1 MIMEISIIFFGAIVF
16 LAHLFVA
23 VFEKTRIP
31 DVLPLIFLGVLLGP
45 VFGLVRPSDFGNIA
59 DIFITI
65 SLIVIL
71 FQSGLELKLSQ
82 IRDSWLASS
91 KLAVLNF
98 FGSLIIITLFG
109 TILLNTDLVSS
120 LILASILAGTSFGV
134 VIPLVSKLTVSNNCK
149 TTLTIES
156 AFSDLLCIVF
166 TLGFLGMAHMN
177 KIDII
182 SVFQGILFSFVVASI
197 IGVVAGMFWSY
208 ILNHIRHI
216 ENGIVLTLAFSLV
229 VYGLSELVGSSGA
242 IAVLFLGIISGNMKS
257 FRRLKY
263 FGFLAGAEEK
273 ITTFN
278 MIEKTFISEA
288 VFLFKIF
295 FFLFIGIS
303 IQMSNPYLIACGV
316 LITIAVYLVRIIATR
331 WSVKKDGFSRVD
343 ASVISAMGPKGL
355 VAAVLAALVV
365 KEQISSVLVIQDVVY
380 TVILFSIITTTILAF
395 MLEKGYFVG
404 IYGIIFSGYPDK
416 VKKDSKEHSERLVS
430 SRLTIT
436 GLRGKSR
443 ADVKKH
449 RNKSKKKKS

>member
-1 MIMEISIIFFGAIVF
+1 MEISIIFFGAIVF

-45 VFGLVRPSDFGNIA
+45 VFGLVAPSDFGNIA

-82 IRDSWLASS
+82 IRNFWIEAS
-91 KLAVLNF
+91 KLAILNF
-98 FGSLIIITLFG
+98 FGSLFIIIIFA
-109 TILLNTDLVSS
+109 TILLGTDLVSS

-134 VIPLVSKLTVSNNCK
+134 VIPLVSKLNVSNGCK
-149 TTLTIES
+149 TVLTIES

-177 KIDII
+177 KIDFV

-197 IGVVAGMFWSY
+197 IGVVAGMFWSI

-216 ENGIVLTLAFSLV
+216 ENGIVLTLAFALV

-263 FGFLAGAEEK
+263 FGFIADAEEK

-303 IQMSNPYLIACGV
+303 IQMSNVYLVACGIV
-316 LITIAVYLVRIIATR
+316 ITLAVYLVRMVATK
-331 WSVKKDGFSRVD
+331 WSIRKKDFSRVD
-343 ASVISAMGPKGL
+343 VSVISAMGPKGL

-365 KEQISSVLVIQDVVY
+365 KEKINSVLVIQDVVY
-380 TVILFSIITTTILAF
+380 TVILFSIIATTVLAF
-395 MLEKGYFVG
+395 MLEKRKFVG
-404 IYGIIFSGYPDK
+404 IYGVIFSKYHNKIAKDK
-416 VKKDSKEHSERLVS
+416 EEHSERLVS
-430 SRLTIT
+430 SRLSVS
-436 GLRGKSR
+436 GLKGKSP
-443 ADVKKH
+443 ADVKKS
-449 RNKSKKKKS
+449 KKTKKKK

>member
-1 MIMEISIIFFGAIVF
+1 
-16 LAHLFVA
+16 
-23 VFEKTRIP
+23 
-31 DVLPLIFLGVLLGP
+31 
-45 VFGLVRPSDFGNIA
+45 
-59 DIFITI
+59 
-65 SLIVIL
+65 
-71 FQSGLELKLSQ
+71 
-82 IRDSWLASS
+82 
-91 KLAVLNF
+91 
-98 FGSLIIITLFG
+98 
-109 TILLNTDLVSS
+109 
-120 LILASILAGTSFGV
+120 
-134 VIPLVSKLTVSNNCK
+134 
-149 TTLTIES
+149 
-156 AFSDLLCIVF
+156 
-166 TLGFLGMAHMN
+166 
-177 KIDII
+177 
-182 SVFQGILFSFVVASI
+182 
-197 IGVVAGMFWSY
+197 
-208 ILNHIRHI
+208 
-216 ENGIVLTLAFSLV
+216 

>member
-71 FQSGLELKLSQ
+71 FQSGLELKLSH
-82 IRDSWLASS
+82 IRDFWFSSS

-98 FGSLIIITLFG
+98 FGSLVIITLFAK
-109 TILLNTDLVSS
+109 ILLGTDLVSS

-134 VIPLVSKLTVSNNCK
+134 VIPLVSKLNVGAGCK
-149 TTLTIES
+149 TVLTIES

-177 KIDII
+177 KIDFV
-182 SVFQGILFSFVVASI
+182 SVFQGILFSFIVASI
-197 IGVVAGMFWSY
+197 IGVVAGMFWSI

-216 ENGIVLTLAFSLV
+216 ENGIVLTLAFALV
-229 VYGLSELVGSSGA
+229 VYGLSELIGSSGA
-242 IAVLFLGIISGNMKS
+242 IAVLFLGIVSGNMKS

-263 FGFLAGAEEK
+263 FGFIADAEEK

-303 IQMSNPYLIACGV
+303 MQMSNMYLVSCGV
-316 LITIAVYLVRIIATR
+316 MITFAIYLVRIIATR
-331 WSVKKDGFSRVD
+331 WSINKQDFSRVD

-365 KEQISSVLVIQDVVY
+365 KEKINSVLVIQDVVY
-380 TVILFSIITTTILAF
+380 TVILFSIIATTALAF
-395 MLEKGYFVG
+395 MLEKRKFVG
-404 IYGIIFSGYPDK
+404 IYGIMFSNYHNKLAKDK
-416 VKKDSKEHSERLVS
+416 EQHAEKLVS
-430 SRLTIT
+430 SKLSVS
-436 GLRGKSR
+436 GLRGKSP
-443 ADVKKH
+443 ADVKKS
-449 RNKSKKKKS
+449 RKSRKKKNV